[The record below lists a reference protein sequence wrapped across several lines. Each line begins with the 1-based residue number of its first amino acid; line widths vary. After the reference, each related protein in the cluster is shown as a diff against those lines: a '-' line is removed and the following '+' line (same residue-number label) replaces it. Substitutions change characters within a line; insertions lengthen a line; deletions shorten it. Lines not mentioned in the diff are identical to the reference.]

1 MLFTESQEGD
11 FTRFIKWITASVT
24 AHSRSVGDDKQP
36 ELSQT
41 EYIVRLAKDEPVK
54 AYDEICVTLTGRCSK
69 TRRPYLMKYE
79 RPPARISGLDFSLNL
94 NSFNIAGCY
103 PIDEDYFAWS
113 DATATGLQVN
123 TSELHGV
130 PGCPHCGNA
139 SAFALCSCG
148 KLLCIDGPDDVI
160 CPWCETGLSFSNDG
174 GNTNFDV
181 NRGRG

>member
-1 MLFTESQEGD
+1 
-11 FTRFIKWITASVT
+11 
-24 AHSRSVGDDKQP
+24 
-36 ELSQT
+36 
-41 EYIVRLAKDEPVK
+41 EPVK
-54 AYDEICVTLTGRCSK
+54 AYDENCVTLTGRCSK